1 MTGRAIDKGASGG
14 QSKAMRVG
22 LCQPFKP
29 PTLLLMLMLVGL
41 SGCARMSA
49 RPIDP
54 AQSAAT
60 LRAKNLSDPRL
71 QRFLS
76 AMGARPP
83 DPNGPYGVRALVLTA
98 LYERPDLALA
108 RGQVAL
114 ARARLTT
121 ARALPNP
128 VLSLTPSYNA
138 TNGLPSPLKIGPIID
153 FVIGSFGARRAMIG
167 AAAARYRA
175 AQQLIA
181 QATWR
186 ERAKVRDALMTVQQ
200 GRERVAFAAQAR
212 ALAAWRASVLA
223 SRYQHGMVAAPALMQ
238 ARLNEAQ
245 ARLRWAQAKRSAA
258 LAQSA
263 LAAALGV
270 SPDNMARVQLDRGA
284 IRPVASGPA
293 LQAAVMRA
301 MQDRPSIMAALE
313 RYRAAQDQL
322 RAAIDDQF
330 PGVTLGPGYHYDQ
343 GQTKYLLDFSLPL
356 PIFNQNQGPI
366 AQARAQRRLAAAQFV
381 AAQERVLAQIRR
393 ARADWAG
400 SHRSV
405 AAAASVMAD
414 AVRNRQNAQMAF
426 DHGAIGKLRLIA
438 ARQTLLIAQGEL
450 MQARAARWRAAGRLE
465 DALHVILWQG
475 RSG

>member
-1 MTGRAIDKGASGG
+1 MHA
-14 QSKAMRVG
+14 G
-22 LCQPFKP
+22 LCRPIKP
-29 PTLLLMLMLVGL
+29 LAALLMLMPVLMPVLMLAGL
-41 SGCARMSA
+41 SGCARMQA
-49 RPIDP
+49 RALDP
-54 AQSAAT
+54 AQSAAA
-60 LRAKNLSDPRL
+60 LRAKNFSDPRL

-108 RGQVAL
+108 QGRVAL
-114 ARARLTT
+114 ARAQLTT
-121 ARALPNP
+121 ARTLPNP

-138 TNGLPSPLKIGPIID
+138 TDGLPSPLKIGPIID
-153 FVIGSFGARRAMIG
+153 FVIGSFGARQATIG
-167 AAAARYRA
+167 AAAARYQA
-175 AQQLIA
+175 ARQLIE
-181 QATWR
+181 QAMWR
-186 ERAKVRDALMTVQQ
+186 ERARVRDALMAEQ
-200 GRERVAFAAQAR
+200 QAR
-212 ALAAWRASVLA
+212 QRVALAARARILAAARASVLA
-223 SRYQHGMVAAPALMQ
+223 SRYQHGMVAAQALMQ
-238 ARLNEAQ
+238 AQLDQAQ
-245 ARLRWAQAKRSAA
+245 ARLRLVQAQRLAA
-258 LAQSA
+258 LAQSG

-270 SPDNMARVQLDRGA
+270 SPQNIAHIQLDRGA
-284 IRPVASGPA
+284 IRPVPSGPA

-322 RAAIDDQF
+322 RAAIDGQF

-343 GQTKYLLDFSLPL
+343 GQNKYLLNFSLPL

-366 AQARAQRRLAAAQFV
+366 AQARARRRIAAAQFV